1 MTIDSLVSRIMDM
14 PDGAHFLRSFST
26 SLLVEGFLLGLS
38 RALHWRWHLPGGVA
52 ADNAVEVPCL
62 REAHSK
68 SRCVRC
74 LQCPAI
80 SQGHDWRTHSH
91 VFGTCAGVRSSWVRL
106 QSGQWPRTASQGGVA
121 ADNAVEVPCLREAHS
136 KSRCVRCLQCPALL
150 KIFTFAPGAIFT
162 SNSWV
167 RSQEAGDRP

>member
-1 MTIDSLVSRIMDM
+1 MKPDLRQIQLCSRSVNLLHSAASLNGDDSQWRWFCCFQPSHASIAMAMDSLVSRTMDM
-14 PDGAHFLRSFST
+14 QSCSHFFRSFAT
-26 SLLVEGFLLGLS
+26 SLLVGGFHLGLS
-38 RALHWRWHLPGGVA
+38 RALHWRWHLP
-52 ADNAVEVPCL
+52 
-62 REAHSK
+62 
-68 SRCVRC
+68 
-74 LQCPAI
+74 
-80 SQGHDWRTHSH
+80 
-91 VFGTCAGVRSSWVRL
+91 
-106 QSGQWPRTASQGGVA
+106 GGVA